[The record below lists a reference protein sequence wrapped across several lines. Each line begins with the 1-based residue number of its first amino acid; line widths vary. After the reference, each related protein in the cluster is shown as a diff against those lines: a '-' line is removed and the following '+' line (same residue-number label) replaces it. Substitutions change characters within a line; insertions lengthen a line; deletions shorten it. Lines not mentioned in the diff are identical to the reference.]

1 MLLAYHAH
9 VLVLAYS
16 LSHSSIE
23 EHVDGR
29 EPSDMLLAYHAQC
42 MAHVLVL
49 VCSTS
54 YSSIGAC
61 SSIVRHTAANMHMYW
76 SAAVYH
82 MKSGSIGHQS
92 TTIPPTVH
100 IFKRMLVSGYRG

>member
-1 MLLAYHAH
+1 ML
-9 VLVLAYS
+9 VLVYS

-23 EHVDGR
+23 EHVDG
-29 EPSDMLLAYHAQC
+29 
-42 MAHVLVL
+42 
-49 VCSTS
+49 VCSTHHIAALENIAA
-54 YSSIGAC
+54 SSEKP
-61 SSIVRHTAANMHMYW
+61 AANMRMYW